1 MLWKYKKVYQETNE
15 DVVFTC
21 LEYTLTVEQ
30 TDLDNADDGTVY
42 MEYSD
47 CVKEEP
53 TIREHISAGT
63 YQVCI
68 QAETIPLVYVYIDTI
83 TVVDIDSVAVNTGS
97 C

>member
-1 MLWKYKKVYQETNE
+1 
-15 DVVFTC
+15 
-21 LEYTLTVEQ
+21 
-30 TDLDNADDGTVY
+30 